1 MSTDAFDLLGLSP
14 SFDLDRAAIDRA
26 FLALAVSV
34 HPDLAGGEPEAQA
47 LSARLNDAKR
57 ALLDP
62 ETRANVLMA
71 RLGGPAADE
80 EKSLPP
86 TLLMEVMEA
95 REGVDAARA
104 SGNSAELA
112 RWKAW
117 ASEGRESIV
126 KTCRQ
131 LFASAL
137 STPTG
142 LADSKLLREIRVQLN
157 AWRSYERM
165 IEQMDAR

>member
-1 MSTDAFDLLGLSP
+1 MSMDAFDILDLP
-14 SFDLDRAAIDRA
+14 PAFDLERAAIDRA
-26 FLALAVSV
+26 FLARAVSV
-34 HPDLAGGEPEAQA
+34 HPDLAGGELEAEA
-47 LSARLNDAKR
+47 LTALLNDAKR

-62 ETRANVLMA
+62 ETRANTLLA
-71 RLGGPAADE
+71 RLGGPAADK

-112 RWKAW
+112 RWRAW
-117 ASEGRESIV
+117 AVEGRESIV

-137 STPTG
+137 ATPSG
-142 LADSKLLREIRVQLN
+142 AADPRLLREIRVQLN

>member
-1 MSTDAFDLLGLSP
+1 MSKDAFDILGLP
-14 SFDLDRAAIDRA
+14 PAFDLERAAIDRA
-26 FLALAVSV
+26 FLARAVSV
-34 HPDLAGGEPEAQA
+34 HPDLAADETEAET
-47 LSARLNDAKR
+47 LSARINDAKR

-62 ETRANVLMA
+62 ESRANVLLA
-71 RLGGPAADE
+71 RLGGPPADK

-104 SGNSAELA
+104 SGNPAELA

-117 ASEGRESIV
+117 ATDGRDSIV

-137 STPTG
+137 VTRSGP
-142 LADSKLLREIRVQLN
+142 ADPRLLREIRVQLN

>member
-1 MSTDAFDLLGLSP
+1 MSTDAFDILELAP
-14 SFDLDRAAIDRA
+14 AFDLDRATIDRA
-26 FLALAVSV
+26 FLARAVSV
-34 HPDLAGGEPEAQA
+34 HPDLAGGEAEAEA
-47 LSARLNDAKR
+47 ISAQLNDAKR

-62 ETRANVLMA
+62 ETRANVLLA
-71 RLGGPAADE
+71 RLGGPPADK

-86 TLLMEVMEA
+86 SLLMEVMEA

-104 SGNSAELA
+104 SGDSAELA
-112 RWKAW
+112 RWITW
-117 ASEGRESIV
+117 AVEGRESIV

-131 LFASAL
+131 LFERAL
-137 STPTG
+137 AVGTSPET
-142 LADSKLLREIRVQLN
+142 KLLREIRVQLN

>member
-1 MSTDAFDLLGLSP
+1 MRTDAFDLLGLAP
-14 SFDLDRAAIDRA
+14 AFDLDRSVIDRA
-26 FLALAVSV
+26 FLARAVSV
-34 HPDLAGGEPEAQA
+34 HPDMAGGDSEAEA

-62 ETRANVLMA
+62 ETRANLLLA
-71 RLGGPAADE
+71 RLGGPSADR
-80 EKSLPP
+80 EKSLPS

-95 REGVDAARA
+95 REGIDAARA
-104 SGNSAELA
+104 SGDSAELA

-117 ASEGRESIV
+117 AVAGRESIV

-131 LFASAL
+131 LIAQAL
-137 STPTG
+137 AAETSPETR
-142 LADSKLLREIRVQLN
+142 LLREIRVQLN